1 MQVFVFWEDYD
12 LWYRGKIKTIN
23 FETMQAVIFYPDTQ
37 EEEPDADLA
46 ALANAKQLA
55 FKESRPLDHQLGLN
69 EVEHSKEFAAV
80 EKRKRGRP
88 PKGQERPR
96 DLNTADDG
104 VYYDDFDDD
113 EEAAPEESDPSY
125 DGRGR
130 KRGKGEGGVDS
141 KRAPRAGGNAR
152 GKFEEED
159 EEKEAQRLLARAQ
172 GGSARPAV
180 PQNDAAVRDKV
191 RNAFTQVL
199 EQAKVEQAP
208 PAPMN
213 PIPGSMPG
221 TMPGSMPFNIP
232 PALAAQMMAA
242 SAAGMPFMAP
252 QMGASTGGLIAPQPG
267 AGMPM
272 NPMSMAGMQM
282 PMSMNPPIAPPA
294 MVAPP
299 PASVAAPP
307 PVAPAPVPE
316 PIVAAPSAP
325 LAAPAAPVPKPIVA
339 APPGPL
345 AEPIVAAASAP
356 PAPEA
361 APSAAPA
368 EAEPAVELPKPAA
381 VANVVEDELVR
392 LYGE

>member
-1 MQVFVFWEDYD
+1 
-12 LWYRGKIKTIN
+12 LWYRGKIKKID
-23 FETMQAVIFYPDTQ
+23 FETMQAVIFYPDTE
-37 EEEPDADLA
+37 EEEPDADLG

-69 EVEHSKEFAAV
+69 EVEHSKEFAAA

-96 DLNTADDG
+96 DPNTADDG
-104 VYYDDFDDD
+104 LYYDDFDDD
-113 EEAAPEESDPSY
+113 EEPAPEESDPSY

-141 KRAPRAGGNAR
+141 KRTPRAGGGAR

-159 EEKEAQRLLARAQ
+159 EEAEARRLLSKAQ
-172 GGSARPAV
+172 GGPARPAGL
-180 PQNDAAVRDKV
+180 QDDAAVREKV
-191 RNAFTQVL
+191 RNSVTQVL
-199 EQAKVEQAP
+199 EQARVEQAP

-213 PIPGSMPG
+213 HMAAGMPG
-221 TMPGSMPFNIP
+221 TMPFNIP

-252 QMGASTGGLIAPQPG
+252 QMGAAPGSFVAPQPG

-272 NPMSMAGMQM
+272 NPMGMAGMHM
-282 PMSMNPPIAPPA
+282 PMAMNPPIPPPA

-299 PASVAAPP
+299 PAPVAVAP
-307 PVAPAPVPE
+307 PVAPAPPAPVAE
-316 PIVAAPSAP
+316 PVVAAPSA
-325 LAAPAAPVPKPIVA
+325 AEEPAAP
-339 APPGPL
+339 
-345 AEPIVAAASAP
+345 AP

-361 APSAAPA
+361 APAAAPA

-392 LYGE
+392 MYGE